1 VTLDVYCVAMTYRY
15 HLALWFCVVETFED
29 RYANDPISGFRESRR
44 KTQRAEVELREGLL
58 LEHTLTE
65 FFGEVFGRPEAGVIT
80 LQDFDGF
87 RRSFPM
93 TDGFLV
99 DGKPVTLV
107 PQRSGPKRVIT
118 ASGSVMGDRG
128 RAKVAKAS
136 RIFVE
141 GRHDA
146 ELIEKVWGDDLREAA
161 IVVELLDGVD
171 DLAGILREFGP
182 SKERRAGVLVDHL
195 VKGSKETRIA
205 DAVSREFGD
214 AVLVVGHPFVD
225 VWQAV
230 KPSAVGIPSWPT
242 PPRSVEW
249 KRGVLMSL
257 GWPHEEQ
264 ADIADA
270 WQRILSRVRT
280 YRDLEPALSGQVEH
294 LIDFVTVGHH

>member
-1 VTLDVYCVAMTYRY
+1 M
-15 HLALWFCVVETFED
+15 ETFDD
-29 RYANDPISGFRESRR
+29 RYANDPVTGFQASRR
-44 KTQRAEVELREGLL
+44 TTQRIEVEIREGLL

-65 FFGEVFGRPEAGVIT
+65 FYGKVAGRTEAGVIT
-80 LQDFDGF
+80 LEDVDGF
-87 RRSFPM
+87 RRSFPVS
-93 TDGFLV
+93 DGFLV
-99 DGKPVTLV
+99 DGKPVKLI
-107 PQRSGPKRVIT
+107 PQRSTPKRIMT
-118 ASGSVMGDRG
+118 ASGSVLGDPG

-146 ELIEKVWGDDLREAA
+146 ELIEKVWGDDLRDAA

-171 DLAGILREFGP
+171 DLAGVLREFGP
-182 SKERRAGVLVDHL
+182 TKDHRAGVLVDHL
-195 VKGSKETRIA
+195 VQGSKESRIA
-205 DAVSREFGD
+205 AQVTREFGD
-214 AVLVVGHPFVD
+214 TVLVLGHPFVD

-230 KPSAVGIPSWPT
+230 KPSSVGIAEWPT

-280 YRDLEPALSGQVEH
+280 YRDLEPTLSGQVEH